1 MRFSS
6 KNQFRLPIRHPRVSA
21 ALSYLCSLYG
31 PVGERGQTPW
41 DGICMK
47 FLPPSSK
54 SPLGLIKLWEGKI
67 LSVGRV
73 ERDLIEF
80 SGILGRIAFR
90 LCGQESGYDSIPDS
104 HRTIYSYNLN
114 KILI

>member
-1 MRFSS
+1 MRFSA
-6 KNQFRLPIRHPRVSA
+6 KNQFRLTIRHPRVSA

-31 PVGERGQTPW
+31 PVGERGRTPW

-54 SPLGLIKLWEGKI
+54 SLLGLIKLWEVKI

-73 ERDLIEF
+73 KRWPRESF
-80 SGILGRIAFR
+80 GIRIR
-90 LCGQESGYDSIPDS
+90 MRVTLCG
-104 HRTIYSYNLN
+104 
-114 KILI
+114 